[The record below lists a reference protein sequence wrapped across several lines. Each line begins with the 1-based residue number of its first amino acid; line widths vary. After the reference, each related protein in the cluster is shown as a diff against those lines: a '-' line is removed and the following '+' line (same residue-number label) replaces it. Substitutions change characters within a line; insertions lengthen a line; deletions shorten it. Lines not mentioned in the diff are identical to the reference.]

1 MKITSKKTIFSQ
13 SSKTKISSTLFFITA
28 LLIIV
33 SAGISNV
40 HAQKGKATKKP
51 VKKKTVKEE
60 KSIVKIDPF
69 RTTNDL
75 CIPEPSDSESLIE
88 IQEDSSIS
96 FLARKNSEMPT
107 INKPLSALPEIL
119 SRVDKNAVITFK
131 AAPELK
137 FETVKKIL
145 FDIRNSTQNCVNIEI
160 STEKDNTSVYLPPE
174 PKENVELESDPLK
187 LVVEL
192 KANKKLN
199 LNKDNE
205 GSLSDTSIL
214 VNSLKNI
221 FKNREA
227 NGVFRGASNEIEKT
241 VFVTASDSNK
251 FGDVMKLIGIIK
263 EVGASPIGLQ
273 IDDSQPFVLQMN

>member
-221 FKNREA
+221 FKSREA
-227 NGVFRGASNEIEKT
+227 NGIFRGASNEIEKT